1 MAKKTVFSNK
11 EQKKRHKFKVS
22 FGSEGSRPD
31 PKKNKLSK
39 RVKGLMGK
47 VSKQL
52 REAE

>member
-1 MAKKTVFSNK
+1 MAKKK
-11 EQKKRHKFKVS
+11 EEKKTKFKVS

-31 PKKNKLSK
+31 PKKIKLSK

-52 REAE
+52 RDNE